1 MLLKYSDQL
10 CNGFLLLTLFLLMC
24 AGYAYRVNARRAADD
39 PKKRDYP
46 PIAIVLALFTWPFL
60 LFASIF
66 LFVLRVLVYGI
77 FLILFAIALVAIRK
91 PFLLI
96 WLDRIF
102 TRVGDKLLRANA
114 LLIKI
119 AFGEQPR

>member
-1 MLLKYSDQL
+1 MLSGYLKYLCIGIPLFMLL
-10 CNGFLLLTLFLLMC
+10 C
-24 AGYAYRVNARRAADD
+24 AGYSYCVNAGLADDD
-39 PKKRDYP
+39 PKKRYYP
-46 PIAIVLALFTWPFL
+46 PIAIVLAPITWPFL
-60 LFASIF
+60 IF
-66 LFVLRVLVYGI
+66 VSLMLLVLRVLAYGL

-102 TRVGDKLLRANA
+102 TGIGNKLLWANT

-119 AFGEQPR
+119 VFGR